1 MTRTKK
7 KTQSRRRKKPQARGS
22 KTRRAPSSNDLRVA
36 ALLSFEHFKRVF
48 SHPSVDFER
57 TVSFGFAADSALLMA
72 CHSDGRDTI
81 AKARWLVDHGAS
93 VCKLLEHRG
102 ILGDWRVGVNA
113 TLKFCLDRLWPRS
126 SDSSASTARWSCASS
141 ASKPTCRSSPWRS
154 SRRSRRF
161 SCDKIYY

>member
-7 KTQSRRRKKPQARGS
+7 KTQGRRKKPRGR
-22 KTRRAPSSNDLRVA
+22 KRAPRPPSANDLQVA

-81 AKARWLVDHGAS
+81 AKARWLIDHGAS
-93 VCKLLEHRG
+93 VCKLLEYRH
-102 ILGDWRVGVNA
+102 ILGDWRVGVNGNTQVLPGQVVA
-113 TLKFCLDRLWPRS
+113 ALERLFRKHCAMVVRLIGLKADVPLLPLALEQEI
-126 SDSSASTARWSCASS
+126 AS
-141 ASKPTCRSSPWRS
+141 
-154 SRRSRRF
+154 F
-161 SCDKIYY
+161 LV

>member
-7 KTQSRRRKKPQARGS
+7 KTQGRRKKTGR
-22 KTRRAPSSNDLRVA
+22 KKHAPSTNDLRVA
-36 ALLSFEHFKRVF
+36 ALLGFDEFKRVF

-93 VCKLLEHRG
+93 VCKLLEYRH
-102 ILGDWRVGVNA
+102 ILGDWRVGVNGNTQVLPGQVVA
-113 TLKFCLDRLWPRS
+113 ALERLFRKHCAMVVRLIGLKTDVPLLPLALEQEV
-126 SDSSASTARWSCASS
+126 AS
-141 ASKPTCRSSPWRS
+141 
-154 SRRSRRF
+154 F
-161 SCDKIYY
+161 LV

>member
-7 KTQSRRRKKPQARGS
+7 KAQARRS
-22 KTRRAPSSNDLRVA
+22 KTRRAPSSNDLRLA

-57 TVSFGFAADSALLMA
+57 TVSDSLAENSALLMA
-72 CHSDGRDTI
+72 CESGRDTI

-102 ILGDWRVGVNA
+102 ILGDWRVGVNGNTQVLPGQVVA
-113 TLKFCLDRLWPRS
+113 ALERLFRKHCAMVVRLIGLKADVPLLPLALEQEV
-126 SDSSASTARWSCASS
+126 AS
-141 ASKPTCRSSPWRS
+141 
-154 SRRSRRF
+154 F
-161 SCDKIYY
+161 LV

>member
-7 KTQSRRRKKPQARGS
+7 KTQGRRKKTGR
-22 KTRRAPSSNDLRVA
+22 KKHAPSTNDLRVA
-36 ALLSFEHFKRVF
+36 ALLGFDEFKRVF

-93 VCKLLEHRG
+93 VCKLLEYRC
-102 ILGDWRVGVNA
+102 ILGDWRVGVNGNTHVLPGQVVA
-113 TLKFCLDRLWPRS
+113 ALERLFRKHCAMVVRLIGLKTDVPLLPLALEQEV
-126 SDSSASTARWSCASS
+126 AS
-141 ASKPTCRSSPWRS
+141 
-154 SRRSRRF
+154 F
-161 SCDKIYY
+161 LV

>member
-7 KTQSRRRKKPQARGS
+7 KTQGRRKKPQARRS
-22 KTRRAPSSNDLRVA
+22 KTRRAPSTNDLQVA

-57 TVSFGFAADSALLMA
+57 TVSDSLAENSALLMA
-72 CHSDGRDTI
+72 CESGRDTI

-102 ILGDWRVGVNA
+102 ILGDWRVGVNGNTQVLPGQVVA
-113 TLKFCLDRLWPRS
+113 ALERLFRKHCAMVVRLIGLKTDVPLLPLALEQEV
-126 SDSSASTARWSCASS
+126 AS
-141 ASKPTCRSSPWRS
+141 
-154 SRRSRRF
+154 F
-161 SCDKIYY
+161 LV

>member
-7 KTQSRRRKKPQARGS
+7 KTQARRRKKPQARRS
-22 KTRRAPSSNDLRVA
+22 ETRRAPSSNDLRVA

-57 TVSFGFAADSALLMA
+57 TVSFGYGDDSALLMA

-81 AKARWLVDHGAS
+81 AKARWLIDHGAS

-102 ILGDWRVGVNA
+102 ILGDWRVGANGNTQVLPGQVVA
-113 TLKFCLDRLWPRS
+113 ALERLFRKHCAMVVRLIGLKTDVPLLPLALEQEVAPFLV
-126 SDSSASTARWSCASS
+126 
-141 ASKPTCRSSPWRS
+141 
-154 SRRSRRF
+154 
-161 SCDKIYY
+161 